1 MENEDRK
8 TVLLKAAL
16 ELLKECDRSPY
27 VKNALTTTV
36 FYDGTDC
43 DGACLANDIAE
54 ELGEEWP
61 F

>member
-16 ELLKECDRSPY
+16 ELLKKCGRGPY
-27 VKNALTTTV
+27 VKSALTTPV
-36 FYDGTDC
+36 FYDGIDC